1 MPEPSRPKLRRADAR
16 ALREASSGAVGVE
29 RLAATFSVV
38 ARDPVSGALGIGV
51 ASHSFAVGS
60 RVPWAE
66 PGTGVLATQAFVA
79 AGEQGARALA
89 LLREGRAAAQV
100 LAHLLEA
107 DPAPELRQI
116 AVVDPD
122 GGVAVH
128 TGARCIGVASH
139 RARDGFCVQGNT
151 LASEA
156 VLDAMAVSFESS
168 DGDLAE
174 RLLGAVAAG
183 ESVGGDLRG
192 RRSAALLVVAGST
205 GSAGGSRLVD
215 LRVDDH
221 VDPHAELARLL
232 RIRRAGARFEA
243 AFQAIANGDFDM
255 ARAHFADAQQRHPEN
270 AEYSFWAGVSLANAG
285 YVEEGIAWLRKAFA
299 ANPCWRELIER
310 LPSAGSLAKG
320 AQLSKWIRHGA
331 L

>member
-16 ALREASSGAVGVE
+16 ALGEASSGTVGAE

-66 PGTGVLATQAFVA
+66 PGAGVLATQAFVA

-89 LLREGRAAAQV
+89 LLRQGRAAAHV
-100 LAHLLEA
+100 LEHLLEA

-116 AVVDPD
+116 AVGDPD
-122 GGVAVH
+122 GSVAVQ
-128 TGARCIGVASH
+128 TGTRCIGAASH

-151 LASEA
+151 LPSEA
-156 VLDAMAVSFESS
+156 VLDAIAAAYEASS
-168 DGDLAE
+168 GDLAE
-174 RLLGAVAAG
+174 RLLGTLGAG
-183 ESVGGDLRG
+183 ESVGGDLCG
-192 RRSAALLVVAGST
+192 RRSAALLVVPGAT
-205 GSAGGSRLVD
+205 GSAGGSRL
-215 LRVDDH
+215 

-232 RIRRAGARFEA
+232 RIRRAGERFEA
-243 AFQAIANGDFDM
+243 AFQSIASGDFDA
-255 ARAHFADAQQRHPEN
+255 ARAHSADAQQRHPEN
-270 AEYSFWAGVSLANAG
+270 AEYSFWAGVSPANAD
-285 YVEEGIAWLRKAFA
+285 YVEEDIAWRRKAFA
-299 ANPCWRELIER
+299 AHPCWRELIAR
-310 LPSAGSLAKG
+310 LPSAELLAEDTR
-320 AQLSKWIRHGA
+320 LSEWIRHGA

>member
-1 MPEPSRPKLRRADAR
+1 MPEAPCSKARPADAHAR
-16 ALREASSGAVGVE
+16 REPSSGAVQAE
-29 RLAATFSVV
+29 RLATTFSVV

-66 PGTGVLATQAFVA
+66 PGTGALATQAFVA
-79 AGEQGARALA
+79 AGEPGSRALA
-89 LLREGRAAAQV
+89 LLREGRDAARV
-100 LAHLLEA
+100 LEYLLEA
-107 DPAPELRQI
+107 DPAPDLRQI

-128 TGARCIGVASH
+128 TGARCIGAASH

-151 LASEA
+151 LPSEA
-156 VLDAMAVSFESS
+156 VLDAMAAAYEASCA
-168 DGDLAE
+168 DLAE
-174 RLLGAVAAG
+174 RLLGTLEAG

-192 RRSAALLVVAGST
+192 RRSAALLVVPGTTS
-205 GSAGGSRLVD
+205 SAGGARLVD

-232 RIRRAGARFEA
+232 RIRRAGERFEA
-243 AFQAIANGDFDM
+243 AFQSIASGEFDA
-255 ARAHFADAQQRHPEN
+255 ARAHFANAQKRHPEN
-270 AEYSFWAGVSLANAG
+270 AEYSSWAGVSLANAG

-299 ANPCWRELIER
+299 AHPCWRELIAH
-310 LPSAGSLAKG
+310 LPSAGLLTEDAR
-320 AQLSKWIRHGA
+320 LSEWIRHGA